1 MEFET
6 CARSFVVY
14 LSTRRMARVHPV
26 PQHMEPTLAEK
37 VSVLQRE
44 LNLSEGAN
52 LVDAVDNALEKIGL
66 ADELRGQPLTRKV
79 DAALQTLGVTPQ
91 SVPMGTPVSNA
102 PVTAPVPMV
111 IEARVVQ
118 EVVEAAPPPPETV
131 SVQMSADDYVDEV
144 YYNGQSIRPKR

>member
-1 MEFET
+1 
-6 CARSFVVY
+6 
-14 LSTRRMARVHPV
+14 
-26 PQHMEPTLAEK
+26 MEPTLAEK

-52 LVDAVDNALEKIGL
+52 LDDAVDNALEKMGL

-91 SVPMGTPVSNA
+91 SVTPMGTPVSNA

-111 IEARVVQ
+111 GHGGSRG
-118 EVVEAAPPPPETV
+118 TR
-131 SVQMSADDYVDEV
+131 
-144 YYNGQSIRPKR
+144 GGG

>member
-14 LSTRRMARVHPV
+14 STRRMARVHPV
-26 PQHMEPTLAEK
+26 PQHMEPTLEEK

-52 LVDAVDNALEKIGL
+52 HVDAVDNALEKIGL

-91 SVPMGTPVSNA
+91 TSVPMGPPVSIA
-102 PVTAPVPMV
+102 TVTAPLPTVV
-111 IEARVVQ
+111 EARVVQ
-118 EVVEAAPPPPETV
+118 EVVASPPRPPTAIAALVTCRSTGPLRTT
-131 SVQMSADDYVDEV
+131 
-144 YYNGQSIRPKR
+144 GQRR